1 MGGTKAPKKDSGIEV
16 DVKSTHQRYLETV
29 LDPDREAPVFSESVN
44 PSEAVTS
51 DGYIGT
57 DPIYQNHANDTDE
70 PMQADEGPDKLAEDA
85 YIDSVEGEPTEA
97 GEALKGHF
105 ADLTRTADD
114 SKAKD
119 EADDESDDEADD
131 EGVVPASPGTNTTS

>member
-29 LDPDREAPVFSESVN
+29 LDPDRKAPVFSESVN

-57 DPIYQNHANDTDE
+57 DPIYQNHANATDE
-70 PMQADEGPDKLAEDA
+70 PHQADDGPDKLAEDA
-85 YIDSVEGEPTEA
+85 YIDSVEGEPADA

-105 ADLTRTADD
+105 ADLTRSADD

-119 EADDESDDEADD
+119 EVVDEDDDDDEDE
-131 EGVVPASPGTNTTS
+131 VPATPTPSGS